1 MKPRSAKAKGKRLQN
16 KVTQLLQ
23 EKYSSVLES
32 GDFKSTT
39 MGEHGMDVQ
48 LSPSARKVFPFA
60 IECKNQEQ
68 LNIWKSM
75 EQAESNCEGLTPL
88 LVFKRNGTKIYAA
101 LEINDFLS
109 LLDGNKT
116 EIK

>member
-23 EKYSSVLES
+23 EKYSSILEP

-101 LEINDFLS
+101 LEISDFLN
-109 LLDGNKT
+109 LLDGNKKET
-116 EIK
+116 N